1 MTDPRNRAFDSR
13 RDAALGLDHEA
24 SAPSLQQGKKGREP
38 EGFDLRDF
46 DIHVDDA
53 KNEVEAAQ
61 LALSLTQILGAQHEI
76 KAALQRLDLV
86 SANRERNEER
96 FHFVHPEIGDEE
108 AWHTHDM
115 VKRLVV
121 NYRMPDICAFLKDKN
136 QDRKILLPSNPSFV
150 YLELVRMGM
159 PTGEGFS
166 EKNFSN
172 NYVR

>member
-1 MTDPRNRAFDSR
+1 MEYKKDGEEPSGISMPNSEVSNCIFITNNGTLFLDEKFAEKY
-13 RDAALGLDHEA
+13 GLTLEGNVLKIREVRPEA
-24 SAPSLQQGKKGREP
+24 PAGNNMGNTP
-38 EGFDLRDF
+38 
-46 DIHVDDA
+46 IC
-53 KNEVEAAQ
+53 N
-61 LALSLTQILGAQHEI
+61 T
-76 KAALQRLDLV
+76 
-86 SANRERNEER
+86 RERNEER

-136 QDRKILLPSNPSFV
+136 QDRKLLLPSNPSFV

>member
-1 MTDPRNRAFDSR
+1 MEYKKDGEEPSGTFMPNSEVHNCIIITNYGTMFIDENFAKKYDLKFDNDVLKIIDMR
-13 RDAALGLDHEA
+13 HEA
-24 SAPSLQQGKKGREP
+24 PVGNNMGNTP
-38 EGFDLRDF
+38 
-46 DIHVDDA
+46 IC
-53 KNEVEAAQ
+53 N
-61 LALSLTQILGAQHEI
+61 T
-76 KAALQRLDLV
+76 
-86 SANRERNEER
+86 RERNEER

>member
-1 MTDPRNRAFDSR
+1 MEYKKDGAEPSGVSMPNSEVHNSIFITNNGTLFLDEKFAEKY
-13 RDAALGLDHEA
+13 GLTLEGNVLKIREVRPEA
-24 SAPSLQQGKKGREP
+24 PVGNNMENTP
-38 EGFDLRDF
+38 ID
-46 DIHVDDA
+46 
-53 KNEVEAAQ
+53 N
-61 LALSLTQILGAQHEI
+61 T
-76 KAALQRLDLV
+76 
-86 SANRERNEER
+86 RERNEER

>member
-1 MTDPRNRAFDSR
+1 MEYKKDGEEPSGISMPNSEVSNCIIITNYGTMFIDENFAKKYDLKFDN
-13 RDAALGLDHEA
+13 DVLKIIDMQHEA
-24 SAPSLQQGKKGREP
+24 PAGNNMENTPVR
-38 EGFDLRDF
+38 
-46 DIHVDDA
+46 
-53 KNEVEAAQ
+53 N
-61 LALSLTQILGAQHEI
+61 T
-76 KAALQRLDLV
+76 
-86 SANRERNEER
+86 RERNEER
-96 FHFVHPEIGDEE
+96 FHFVHPEIEDEE
-108 AWHTHDM
+108 AWHTHDS

-136 QDRKILLPSNPSFV
+136 QDRKLLLPSNPSFV